1 MTQSTN
7 PIEITIRKL
16 GKPGCRPCAILAY
29 GIASITGKLMEE
41 HATVIEHDIEAEPE
55 ILAKY
60 NTKKNPI
67 SGDNPVLIFERNGQ
81 EITRLNG
88 LVSADEIVD
97 AVDYAKEAR

>member
-1 MTQSTN
+1 MTQTTN

-16 GKPGCRPCAILAY
+16 GRPGCRPCATLSY
-29 GIASITGKLMEE
+29 GIASITDKLTEE
-41 HATVIEHDIEAEPE
+41 HATVIEHDIEAEPDLIE
-55 ILAKY
+55 RYGI
-60 NTKKNPI
+60 T
-67 SGDNPVLIFERNGQ
+67 GVPVLIFERNGT

>member
-16 GKPGCRPCAILAY
+16 SKPNCRPCAILAY
-29 GIASITGKLMEE
+29 GIASITDKLTEE
-41 HATVIEHDIEAEPE
+41 HATVIEHDIVAEPE
-55 ILAKY
+55 LIDKY
-60 NTKKNPI
+60 GIT
-67 SGDNPVLIFERNGQ
+67 GVPVLIFERNGQ

-97 AVDYAKEAR
+97 AVDYAKVTR

>member
-1 MTQSTN
+1 MTQAN

-16 GKPGCRPCAILAY
+16 SKPNCRPCAILAY
-29 GIASITGKLMEE
+29 GIASITDKLTEE
-41 HATVIEHDIEAEPE
+41 HATVIEHDIVAEPE

-60 NTKKNPI
+60 DTKKNPI
-67 SGDNPVLIFERNGQ
+67 SEPPVLIFERNGQ

-97 AVDYAKEAR
+97 AVDYAKVTR